1 MLKHSVLALV
11 PLFVGAL
18 CLPALAVPSPDTPE
32 AVLRAIVAYDRKGG
46 ETIVLNRTTVTP
58 VMKRLISTALARDWI
73 RSCDV
78 GENSFDANAFTGRP
92 SDSFST
98 YSDFRTVSESDTA
111 VTIAATLVSRNED
124 GPRRHTQHYRLIK
137 EGGAW
142 RLDEIIYTPDAPKP
156 STLHASA
163 INWIATEGAAI
174 AAARAKMLGTYEQ
187 KTPANLTVIITPS
200 HGDSIKAKI
209 DVGTDGC
216 AGSVDIVGKIRF
228 DGVAVFTKKNAA
240 STCEINASFSK
251 DYRSV
256 SLGESGCMFWHGFSC
271 GFEGKAT
278 QIKDPAH

>member
-11 PLFVGAL
+11 TLFVGAL
-18 CLPALAVPSPDTPE
+18 CLPALAVPSSDTPE

-78 GENSFDANAFTGRP
+78 GENNFDANAFTGRP

-98 YSDFRTVSESDTA
+98 YSDFRIVSESDTA
-111 VTIAATLVSRNED
+111 VTIAATLVSQNED

-187 KTPANLTVIITPS
+187 KTPALMTMIITQGR
-200 HGDSIKAKI
+200 GDSVKAEI
-209 DVGTDGC
+209 SVGTDGC
-216 AGSVDIVGKIRF
+216 SGGIDIIGKIRF
-228 DGVAVFTKKNAA
+228 DGMVVFTKKT
-240 STCEINASFSK
+240 SVTTCEIDASFSK
-251 DYRSV
+251 DYCSV
-256 SLGESGCMFWHGFSC
+256 SLNESGCMPYHGFSC
-271 GFEGKAT
+271 GFDGKVT
-278 QIKDPAH
+278 RTKSPVR